1 MHMSNTGRVLSAFKQ
16 ESGNILTLVAVSMGV
31 LGGFIGLALD
41 AGNAIVQ
48 QRAAQTAADAAAL
61 GGVREA
67 DWAVNDGTTITKA
80 AQTASANNGFKD
92 GSNGVTV
99 TVNNGPASGP
109 HAANANYVEVI
120 VQKSVPTTFMALL
133 NQKSITIKARAV
145 AGPGANAG
153 CVYTLG
159 TTGNGIDNTGTSAIN
174 LTHCTIYDDSADS
187 TKGITSSGGG
197 SITAT
202 SINVVGGYSGGGSF
216 TPTPTTGVMPVGDP
230 LAYLPAPTVPATCG
244 AAQSFQ
250 SGSNSL
256 SPGCYSGLSL
266 SSSAALSLSPG
277 VYVVNGNFSITG
289 SASMSGSGITFYVTG
304 TTKLAGSGTLNISA
318 PTSGTY
324 NGIIYFQSRTD
335 SNSASFTGGSGSTVG
350 GIFYAPAAEFDYS
363 GGTGQNVSADF
374 VVKYL
379 KVSGNGGFSDYNKLN
394 GESPLQSISIVE

>member
-1 MHMSNTGRVLSAFKQ
+1 MARVLTSL
-16 ESGNILTLVAVSMGV
+16 EGRSGNVIVLTALCMGILA
-31 LGGFIGLALD
+31 GFVGLALD
-41 AGNAIVQ
+41 GGNLILQ
-48 QRAAQTAADAAAL
+48 HRAAQTAADAGAL
-61 GGVREA
+61 EGIHEM
-67 DWAVNDGTTITKA
+67 DWAAADNTTVTKA
-80 AQTASANNGFKD
+80 AQAASSNNGFTD
-92 GSNGVTV
+92 GANGVTV
-99 TVNNGPASGP
+99 TVNNGPATGP
-109 HAANANYVEVI
+109 HAGDATYVEVI
-120 VQKSVPTTFMALL
+120 VKKQVSTVFMALL
-133 NQKSITIKARAV
+133 NQKSMNIYARAV

-159 TTGNGIDNTGTSAIN
+159 TSGNGIDNTGTSAIN

-230 LAYLPAPTVPATCG
+230 LAYLPAPTVPSTCG